1 MNNIVADIN
10 KTLEDI
16 SLNKV
21 KVSEELIEEV
31 GEEIKQ
37 ALRDWSNPKPQQGF
51 TLRASNIGK
60 PLRKLWFEK
69 RKQNID
75 EPLSASLNLKFLYGH
90 ILESLVI
97 FLVKLSGNKVT
108 DQQKE
113 IEVNGVKGHI
123 DCKINDTVVDIKSA
137 SKFSFNKFSKGLLAE
152 EDPFGY
158 IPQLT
163 AYEHAE
169 KSKSSYFLVVDKESG
184 ELCTYEPD
192 NLEKPDITK
201 LISYVMDCLESDI
214 TPDKCFS
221 TIPEGKKGN
230 KRLSANCTYCEFK
243 RECYK
248 DSNNGKGLRVFNY
261 AKGPMFLETVVSE
274 PKVEEIYE
282 W

>member
-1 MNNIVADIN
+1 MTNIVADIN

-163 AYEHAE
+163 A
-169 KSKSSYFLVVDKESG
+169 
-184 ELCTYEPD
+184 
-192 NLEKPDITK
+192 
-201 LISYVMDCLESDI
+201 
-214 TPDKCFS
+214 
-221 TIPEGKKGN
+221 
-230 KRLSANCTYCEFK
+230 
-243 RECYK
+243 
-248 DSNNGKGLRVFNY
+248 
-261 AKGPMFLETVVSE
+261 
-274 PKVEEIYE
+274 
-282 W
+282 